1 MAKDDDSYALGI
13 VLQHSPSSY
22 SRLRSCTNKD
32 IYCGNYGYAGIT
44 QEHGWWWPLVGEVRF
59 AYCNYHWYPCSV
71 LIQMGNLLLDMYLCR
86 TSAALGI
93 SQIDSHVEVQSSI
106 YVDKNSQDKCWRLMI
121 SLRGLRGDIS
131 IGSNQN

>member
-44 QEHGWWWPLVGEVRF
+44 QEHV
-59 AYCNYHWYPCSV
+59 
-71 LIQMGNLLLDMYLCR
+71 
-86 TSAALGI
+86 
-93 SQIDSHVEVQSSI
+93 
-106 YVDKNSQDKCWRLMI
+106 
-121 SLRGLRGDIS
+121 
-131 IGSNQN
+131 

>member
-1 MAKDDDSYALGI
+1 
-13 VLQHSPSSY
+13 
-22 SRLRSCTNKD
+22 
-32 IYCGNYGYAGIT
+32 
-44 QEHGWWWPLVGEVRF
+44 
-59 AYCNYHWYPCSV
+59 
-71 LIQMGNLLLDMYLCR
+71 MGNLLLDMYLCR